1 MYYKPQF
8 FFRTSNVTGS
18 LTFPEN
24 VTFIMP
30 GDSLDLIVT
39 LNKKS
44 PITQNLKIILRE
56 GI

>member
-1 MYYKPQF
+1 
-8 FFRTSNVTGS
+8 
-18 LTFPEN
+18 
-24 VTFIMP
+24 MP